1 MTGVWLRPPRSP
13 GRSGPPLHRD
23 RIVAAAVEL
32 LDREGVAGLTMR
44 RLAERL
50 GAGSTTLYWHVT
62 NKDDVLDLAL
72 DQIFGEVLLPEP
84 AQTTPAPTP
93 TDLTATEPTTTEP
106 TPTDLTATEPTA
118 TEPTVAAST
127 AEEPPTRDWRAD
139 VETLLLGWRAAM
151 LRHPW
156 SAALV
161 GRPLLGPNVLTRTE
175 FLQSALRRAGLV
187 EPDLSAAT
195 HALANYVIG
204 AAVTLSSWR
213 RLDDPG
219 SRQAARQHLA
229 AQRERYP
236 TLVETGHLDD
246 RDEDDTFRR
255 GLAYLLDGLPA
266 DARPGDGR
274 PGAVGRRPGA
284 VSGGGASGAAVR

>member
-84 AQTTPAPTP
+84 DSTT
-93 TDLTATEPTTTEP
+93 TATTVATTDRTTASTTT
-106 TPTDLTATEPTA
+106 
-118 TEPTVAAST
+118 
-127 AEEPPTRDWRAD
+127 EEPPTGDWRAD

-213 RLDDPG
+213 RLGDPG

-246 RDEDDTFRR
+246 RDEDGTFRR

-266 DARPGDGR
+266 D
-274 PGAVGRRPGA
+274 RRPGA
-284 VSGGGASGAAVR
+284 VSGGGASGATGR

>member
-32 LDREGVAGLTMR
+32 LDRDGVAGLTMR

-72 DQIFGEVLLPEP
+72 DQIFGEVEVPEP
-84 AQTTPAPTP
+84 STTAG
-93 TDLTATEPTTTEP
+93 
-106 TPTDLTATEPTA
+106 
-118 TEPTVAAST
+118 
-127 AEEPPTRDWRAD
+127 DWRGD
-139 VETLLLGWRAAM
+139 VEALLFGWRAAM

-156 SAALV
+156 SAALI

-175 FLQSALRRAGLV
+175 FLQSTLSRAGLV

-204 AAVTLSSWR
+204 AAVTLSSWQR
-213 RLDDPG
+213 VADPE
-219 SRQAARQHLA
+219 SRQAAREHLA
-229 AQRERYP
+229 TRRDRYP

-246 RDEDDTFRR
+246 RDEDQTFRR
-255 GLAYLLDGLPA
+255 GLTYLLDGLPA
-266 DARPGDGR
+266 D
-274 PGAVGRRPGA
+274 
-284 VSGGGASGAAVR
+284 

>member
-23 RIVAAAVEL
+23 RIVAAAVAL

-72 DQIFGEVLLPEP
+72 DQIFGEVPLPEP
-84 AQTTPAPTP
+84 DRTTTAQTT
-93 TDLTATEPTTTEP
+93 DPTTTAP
-106 TPTDLTATEPTA
+106 TTDRTTTAPTTDRTTTAPT
-118 TEPTVAAST
+118 TT
-127 AEEPPTRDWRAD
+127 AQTTEEPPTGDWRSD

-266 DARPGDGR
+266 DRR

-284 VSGGGASGAAVR
+284 VSGGGASGATGR

>member
-13 GRSGPPLHRD
+13 GRSGPPLRRD

-72 DQIFGEVLLPEP
+72 DQIFGEVVLP
-84 AQTTPAPTP
+84 
-93 TDLTATEPTTTEP
+93 
-106 TPTDLTATEPTA
+106 
-118 TEPTVAAST
+118 AS
-127 AEEPPTRDWRAD
+127 PSGDWRTDA
-139 VETLLLGWRAAM
+139 ETLLLGWRAAM

-161 GRPLLGPNVLTRTE
+161 GRPLIGPNVLARTE

-187 EPDLSAAT
+187 EPDLTAAT

-204 AAVTLSSWR
+204 AAVTLSSWQ
-213 RLDDPG
+213 RLDDPE

-255 GLAYLLDGLPA
+255 GLAYLLDGLPT
-266 DARPGDGR
+266 DR
-274 PGAVGRRPGA
+274 
-284 VSGGGASGAAVR
+284 

>member
-1 MTGVWLRPPRSP
+1 MAGVWLRPPRSP

-23 RIVAAAVEL
+23 RIVGAAIEL
-32 LDREGVAGLTMR
+32 LDREGVGGLTMR

-72 DQIFGEVLLPEP
+72 DQIFGEVALPEP
-84 AQTTPAPTP
+84 
-93 TDLTATEPTTTEP
+93 PTTR
-106 TPTDLTATEPTA
+106 
-118 TEPTVAAST
+118 
-127 AEEPPTRDWRAD
+127 RDWRGD

-175 FLQSALRRAGLV
+175 FLQTALRRAGLV

-204 AAVTLSSWR
+204 AAVTLSSWQ
-213 RLDDPG
+213 RLDDPE
-219 SRQAARQHLA
+219 SRQAARAHLA

-255 GLAYLLDGLPA
+255 GLAYLLDGLPT
-266 DARPGDGR
+266 DR
-274 PGAVGRRPGA
+274 GRRSAAGDRRSGT
-284 VSGGGASGAAVR
+284 VSGGGASGATGR

>member
-23 RIVAAAVEL
+23 RIVAAAIDL
-32 LDREGVAGLTMR
+32 LDRDGVAGLTMR

-72 DQIFGEVLLPEP
+72 DQIFGEVALPEP
-84 AQTTPAPTP
+84 SA
-93 TDLTATEPTTTEP
+93 TAGE
-106 TPTDLTATEPTA
+106 
-118 TEPTVAAST
+118 
-127 AEEPPTRDWRAD
+127 WRGD
-139 VETLLLGWRAAM
+139 VEALLLGWRAAM

-156 SAALV
+156 SAALI

-175 FLQSALRRAGLV
+175 FLQSTLRRAGLV

-204 AAVTLSSWR
+204 AAVTLSSWQQVA
-213 RLDDPG
+213 DPE
-219 SRQAARQHLA
+219 SRQAAREHLA
-229 AQRERYP
+229 ARRDRYP
-236 TLVETGHLDD
+236 TLAETGHLDD

-266 DARPGDGR
+266 DQPAGSTAPARD
-274 PGAVGRRPGA
+274 
-284 VSGGGASGAAVR
+284 

>member
-72 DQIFGEVLLPEP
+72 DQIFGEVALLG
-84 AQTTPAPTP
+84 
-93 TDLTATEPTTTEP
+93 
-106 TPTDLTATEPTA
+106 
-118 TEPTVAAST
+118 AST
-127 AEEPPTRDWRAD
+127 GDWRAD

-175 FLQSALRRAGLV
+175 FLQSALHRAGLV

-213 RLDDPG
+213 RLDDPE

-229 AQRERYP
+229 AQRDRYP

-266 DARPGDGR
+266 EGP
-274 PGAVGRRPGA
+274 RRA
-284 VSGGGASGAAVR
+284 VSGGGASGATGR